1 MAMWSKGEASKRL
14 LTKRLERKR
23 EMNRRWLGGALV
35 VVVMVSIGL
44 SGCQSMKAE
53 PSKGAG
59 FVPMDEMSKRADL
72 PFQKVWVKAGVD
84 WNQYKTIYIKDVNTE
99 YLLEANWWQKNF
111 RREDMERDAR
121 NIAQY
126 MQDKFKEAFR
136 TDSKNRFQVVPAPQ
150 PGSLTLELAITEL
163 APSNP
168 VLEAMSIAAPYG
180 SGVAVQAAAKES
192 GAKATVAFEAKI
204 NDTGTGNVLAMMA
217 DREQGKVAPVNL
229 RALTWYGEANVI
241 IDEWADQFVQIA
253 NKRPGETVKDSSPFT
268 LKPW

>member
-1 MAMWSKGEASKRL
+1 MNKRWSRNVL
-14 LTKRLERKR
+14 
-23 EMNRRWLGGALV
+23 ALV
-35 VVVMVSIGL
+35 VLLSIGL
-44 SGCQSMKAE
+44 VGCQSMKAE

-59 FVPMDEMSKRADL
+59 FVPVDEMSKRADL

-84 WNQYKTIYIKDVNTE
+84 WNQYKTIYIKDVNTK
-99 YLLEANWWQKNF
+99 YLLEANWWQKSI
-111 RREDMERDAR
+111 RSDDMARDAR

-126 MQDKFKEAFR
+126 MQDKFKESFR
-136 TDSKNRFQVVPAPQ
+136 NDPKNRFQVVAAPQ
-150 PGSLTLELAITEL
+150 PGSLTLELALTEL
-163 APSNP
+163 VPSHP

-180 SGVAVQAAAKES
+180 SGVAVQAATKES

-204 NDTGTGNVLAMMA
+204 NDTATGNVLAMMA

-241 IDEWADQFVQIA
+241 IDEWAGQFVQIA